1 MEVEDEYKLLQKL
14 FFKKFGREL
23 PEKKSDE
30 VDIGIGPKDLTEEQ
44 KEMEA
49 ITSLA
54 PVDIVK
60 IKTGGTSRGEKDSE
74 IEKGKVLD
82 VLLIPVDIVKKESI
96 KIDDTV
102 KTVVNQVE
110 EVDKVACFSLRQAP
124 SEGKSDFNKMS
135 SKQTSLLRIDIKSP
149 SVDASQD
156 ENSSRREWRTLHQRT
171 KGIVNT
177 LIRISEHLEKIEMN
191 KTTVEVT
198 SYLSCASSLTKIIP
212 GMLENLTKH
221 FVREKVYFCESP
233 PKPMYLT
240 KLSRKEEKEM
250 KNDTTSIQVPLPVVV
265 KTEPIEIVAVRKSL
279 RKSDVI
285 PEKEDDK
292 GRKDVADH
300 TAKQFKLTSAGA
312 SSMPVGL
319 TPRPD
324 PNRTQQ
330 GPYNQAGPQFMGQHF
345 GQPPPMFPNPPPTP
359 PNLPTFQQHQA
370 AARYL
375 EKLPLTVNYNGI
387 PKLKVP
393 IFDGKLS
400 EYQKFKLTFN
410 TAYDNGRNL
419 PKQHLVSLLEMSLQ
433 GKPLKFVSDFTKMSI
448 DDSMYA
454 CMWQLL
460 DDKYGDRNTEDEFT
474 VGLFK
479 DTLPIKNGSLTEVER
494 IYEIFSIQHA
504 YYLIKDPASLTMN
517 TSLLFQSGIQKLND
531 DFFTEFFWF
540 TEKYKLVPNF
550 TALITFMQAEFLFAQ
565 KEERKQTSLSHKSD
579 ITFVKKSFEN
589 LNLNNDAMAL
599 SECTDLKDHQNKF
612 SNQDEDDRS
621 FFTNTRTGQRIPTR
635 GLQNGNQGRTLERP
649 SEESLG
655 KRKGQIR
662 PQPTA
667 SQFKEGH
674 CSCCKKAHL
683 IPECP
688 KFKGLSKQKQST
700 IIRRDRLCYH
710 CLEGPHLTR
719 DCKKKEG
726 RLCGKDGCEFYHHR
740 ILHREP
746 NSSKFVGFQIE
757 NKIEPPITTPRK

>member
-1 MEVEDEYKLLQKL
+1 MEVEDEYKLLQRL
-14 FFKKFGREL
+14 FFKKYGRAL
-23 PEKKSDE
+23 PEKKSDD
-30 VDIGIGPKDLTEEQ
+30 VDIEMDPKDLTEEQ
-44 KEMEA
+44 KKMEA
-49 ITSLA
+49 IPSLA
-54 PVDIVK
+54 PVDF
-60 IKTGGTSRGEKDSE
+60 
-74 IEKGKVLD
+74 
-82 VLLIPVDIVKKESI
+82 VKKKSI

-110 EVDKVACFSLRQAP
+110 EIDKVACFSLRQAP
-124 SEGKSDFNKMS
+124 SEGKSDFNGMS

-156 ENSSRREWRTLHQRT
+156 ETKRKRED
-171 KGIVNT
+171 
-177 LIRISEHLEKIEMN
+177 
-191 KTTVEVT
+191 
-198 SYLSCASSLTKIIP
+198 
-212 GMLENLTKH
+212 
-221 FVREKVYFCESP
+221 
-233 PKPMYLT
+233 
-240 KLSRKEEKEM
+240 
-250 KNDTTSIQVPLPVVV
+250 DTPSIQVPLPVVR
-265 KTEPIEIVAVRKSL
+265 KTKPIEIVAIRKSL

-419 PKQHLVSLLEMSLQ
+419 PKQHLVSLLQMSLQ

-504 YYLIKDPASLTMN
+504 YYLTKDPASLTMN
-517 TSLLFQSGIQKLND
+517 KSLLFQWGKEKLND
-531 DFFTEFFWF
+531 EFFVKF
-540 TEKYKLVPNF
+540 FCFAEKYNLILNF

-565 KEERKQTSLSHKSD
+565 KEEREQTLLSHKSD
-579 ITFVKKSFEN
+579 IN
-589 LNLNNDAMAL
+589 L
-599 SECTDLKDHQNKF
+599 C
-612 SNQDEDDRS
+612 
-621 FFTNTRTGQRIPTR
+621 
-635 GLQNGNQGRTLERP
+635 
-649 SEESLG
+649 
-655 KRKGQIR
+655 
-662 PQPTA
+662 
-667 SQFKEGH
+667 
-674 CSCCKKAHL
+674 
-683 IPECP
+683 
-688 KFKGLSKQKQST
+688 
-700 IIRRDRLCYH
+700 
-710 CLEGPHLTR
+710 
-719 DCKKKEG
+719 
-726 RLCGKDGCEFYHHR
+726 
-740 ILHREP
+740 
-746 NSSKFVGFQIE
+746 
-757 NKIEPPITTPRK
+757 